1 MQRVTQEETNIMRET
16 ILALKAEIEQFASGD
31 LINQTAIESIQS
43 LIVFTQT
50 KNTREEAQTREEAH
64 TIEIKLPIQVLDF
77 ENVYYKKNKGY
88 EAILSEKV
96 ERLRRISSKYYTYF
110 VHYWNCYEQGD
121 QEAREEFIAY
131 GESYVLAMLETLKI
145 EQQLFNLT
153 TQESIVQ

>member
-50 KNTREEAQTREEAH
+50 KNTEEAH
-64 TIEIKLPIQVLDF
+64 TVEIKLPIQVIGF
-77 ENVYYKKNKGY
+77 ENVYYNKNKGY
-88 EAILSEKV
+88 ETILSEKV